1 MLRTCP
7 ALAGRLL
14 YISARPSPSTY
25 CGMGKTHLK
34 PIIFGAFGCFV
45 ACATGGAAGAPL
57 QTDVAV
63 FAALTIS
70 ADQSARVVISNV
82 TAPRDGTN
90 PSPCQVQVKFF
101 GPDGS
106 AAEEVAALQLKP
118 GESRSV
124 AASHPP
130 HLLRVSIGVESNVET
145 SKACELKARVEVFD
159 VQTGTTFVS
168 VAADPSNSRSECAS
182 SPTSAQDITSSIGRR
197 RASRRYSVPH

>member
-1 MLRTCP
+1 M
-7 ALAGRLL
+7 
-14 YISARPSPSTY
+14 RP
-25 CGMGKTHLK
+25 
-34 PIIFGAFGCFV
+34 IFFGAFGCLL
-45 ACATGGAAGAPL
+45 ACVTGSAAPL
-57 QTDVAV
+57 PTEVAV
-63 FAALTIS
+63 FSALTVS

-82 TAPRDGTN
+82 TAAGDGTN

-106 AAEEVAALQLKP
+106 LAGEVAALQLKP

-130 HLLRVSIGVESNVET
+130 HLLRATVGVESNVET

-168 VAADPSNSRSECAS
+168 VAADPSSSRSECTS
-182 SPTSAQDITSSIGRR
+182 SPTPASLNLGQDITSSIGRR
-197 RASRRYSVPH
+197 RASKRYSVPHDAAR